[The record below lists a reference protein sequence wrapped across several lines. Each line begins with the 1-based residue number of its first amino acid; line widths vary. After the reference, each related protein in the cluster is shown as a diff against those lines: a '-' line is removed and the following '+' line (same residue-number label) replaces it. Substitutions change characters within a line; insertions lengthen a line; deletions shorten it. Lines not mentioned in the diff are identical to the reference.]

1 MLLRTFVIL
10 RQTQHR
16 AVARLVMRVGLT
28 TSCAAMLEQ
37 HARRLSVQMGG
48 SMIRLLRLSCVLV
61 THAMRMVTTMRCA
74 VMLSRMSIVSARG
87 QCVGL
92 TAATSRSQS
101 LCLNQEQAPLAL
113 LRMVRPDHAITAKVI
128 AQARQ
133 PLISH
138 LSYLRSDGL
147 HLVFCHARRRVGR
160 VQRWCALSLALE
172 QSGVSAPWRM
182 RRSVSQPG
190 QSPPPPRI
198 AQLSRSGLLAMMD
211 QTKR

>member
-1 MLLRTFVIL
+1 
-10 RQTQHR
+10 
-16 AVARLVMRVGLT
+16 VGLRLHLVLLARDNR
-28 TSCAAMLEQ
+28 AAWHEL
-37 HARRLSVQMGG
+37 HARRLSVQMAG
-48 SMIRLLRLSCVLV
+48 SLTRLLRLSCVLV
-61 THAMRMVTTMRCA
+61 IHAMRMVTTMHCA
-74 VMLSRMSIVSARG
+74 VTLCQMSIVSACG

-92 TAATSRSQS
+92 TVATNRSQS

-147 HLVFCHARRRVGR
+147 HLGFCHVPRRVGR
-160 VQRWCALSLALE
+160 VQRWCVLSLALE

-190 QSPPPPRI
+190 QSLRPPRI

-211 QTKR
+211 RTKR